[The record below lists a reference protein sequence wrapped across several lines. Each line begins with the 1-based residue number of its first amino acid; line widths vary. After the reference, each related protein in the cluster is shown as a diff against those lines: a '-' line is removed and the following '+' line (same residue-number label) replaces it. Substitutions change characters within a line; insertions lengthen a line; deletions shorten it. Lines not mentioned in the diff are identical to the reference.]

1 MFFTVGLLHL
11 QLAGVRG
18 FFNHKSLPFY
28 NFITNLNVTFSYI
41 HILNFPMVKPFNC
54 RLRMKINFFR
64 CIVLVFLI
72 GGLLAFSPAGTA
84 FREYKK
90 RVVKKTYC
98 ILTSNPYYII
108 VSKKDYELKVF
119 DNEGWYAT
127 YPIVFGSR
135 DLSDKMREGDRR
147 TPTGSFK
154 IILKKIHDKWGP
166 ELLLDYPNEESYRR
180 FNERKAK
187 GLLPANARIGD
198 GIAIHATRPEEEWTV
213 DNFYNWT
220 DGCVSVKYSEMKD
233 LYSYIPVGTPVSI
246 VP

>member
-1 MFFTVGLLHL
+1 
-11 QLAGVRG
+11 
-18 FFNHKSLPFY
+18 
-28 NFITNLNVTFSYI
+28 
-41 HILNFPMVKPFNC
+41 MVKPFNC
-54 RLRMKINFFR
+54 RLKMKINFFR
-64 CIVLVFLI
+64 CMALIFLI

-84 FREYKK
+84 YREYKK
-90 RVVKKTYC
+90 RPTKKQVR
-98 ILTSNPYYII
+98 ILTNNPYYII

-154 IILKKIHDKWGP
+154 IVLKKIHNKWGP
-166 ELLLDYPNEESYRR
+166 ELLLDYPTEESYRR